1 MAEAFRDA
9 PQGGCVNYRRWQIM
23 LTAEGRKFK
32 EALDARIAA
41 RVEAFKIEQR
51 DLLEELAQVGV
62 QVDMVNRL
70 PNIATS
76 DYRHAIPILMKH
88 LRRDY
93 SDGTL
98 ASLARSLATREARE
112 YWDEFVSMYKK
123 SPMRERSG
131 VGDVAM
137 ALAAAVSAACP
148 PGRLSDLVE
157 LTKDQTL
164 PHRVLLLT
172 PLTKRRGRDTRIAE
186 IIEELRRDPALA
198 KEINSWKVLPGQHV
212 PHSH

>member
-1 MAEAFRDA
+1 
-9 PQGGCVNYRRWQIM
+9 M
-23 LTAEGRKFK
+23 LTEEGKKYK
-32 EALDARIAA
+32 EELEARIAA

-70 PNIATS
+70 PNVATS
-76 DYRHAIPILMKH
+76 NYRHAIPILMKH

-98 ASLARSLATREARE
+98 ASLARSLATKEAQE
-112 YWDEFVSMYKK
+112 YWDEFVAMYKK
-123 SPMRERSG
+123 FSTRENNG

-137 ALAAAVSAACP
+137 ALAAAIAAACP
-148 PGRLSDLVE
+148 PDRLGDLVE
-157 LTKDQTL
+157 LSKDQAL
-164 PHRVLLLT
+164 PYRALLLT
-172 PLTKRRGRDTRIAE
+172 PLKKKRGRDIKIAE

-198 KEINSWKVLPGQHV
+198 KEINSWKILPGQQV